1 MGFLNSLLNRK
12 VNVTEQRSVS
22 ALIPSRNISTV
33 TMDTAL
39 TLGAV
44 YRCINIIAT
53 SIAQCPVQVF
63 RNEITPITIPSFITQ
78 PTLGS
83 SQRSFLFKTATSL
96 ALDGNAYW
104 YITRKPDLTPV
115 NIDVLPVGQVSVEI
129 LHDNSLRYS
138 YAGQVLDPINL
149 QHLKLC
155 DIAGR
160 PTGLGAIQAARLDI
174 QNAIDIR
181 NYATEFFSTG
191 AVPSGILSTDQHLN
205 GDQASALRDR
215 FVETQQLNTPA
226 VLSNG
231 LEYQQLSLSPK
242 DLQWLEGR
250 SFSVQDMARIFGVPA
265 SFLLA
270 SSGDSQTYANLET
283 VNKGFVNFT
292 LISYFG
298 VIEDAFSTLLPKGVS
313 AKFSL
318 DAFLRGDTLTRY
330 NAYSS
335 ALSAGWMTINEIREL
350 EGLMAIAVP
359 TATPISEENPVE
371 NINNDTRT

>member
-1 MGFLNSLLNRK
+1 MGIFNNLLNRK
-12 VNVTEQRSVS
+12 TTVTEERSVN
-22 ALIPSRNISTV
+22 AFIPSRSATTI
-33 TMDTAL
+33 TMDSAL

-44 YRCINIIAT
+44 YRCVNIIAT
-53 SIAQCPVQVF
+53 SVSQCPVQVF
-63 RNEITPITIPSFITQ
+63 RNEVTPISIPSFISQ
-78 PTLGS
+78 PTLGT
-83 SQRSFLFKTATSL
+83 SQRSFLFKTATGL

-104 YITRKPDLTPV
+104 LITRKPDGSPI
-115 NIDVLPVGQVSVEI
+115 NIEVLPVGQVFVETLADGSI
-129 LHDNSLRYS
+129 RYV
-138 YAGQVLDPINL
+138 YNGQTLDPSNL

-181 NYATEFFSTG
+181 NYATEFFSDG

-205 GDQASALRDR
+205 GEQAESLRDR
-215 FVETQQLNTPA
+215 FVATQSKNTPA

-231 LEYQQLSLSPK
+231 LEYQQLTLSPR

-283 VNKGFVNFT
+283 VNRAFVNFT
-292 LISYFG
+292 LMSYFG
-298 VIEDAFSTLLPKGVS
+298 VIEDAFSSLLPRGTS

-330 NAYSS
+330 NAYTQ
-335 ALSAGWMTINEIREL
+335 ALSAGWMTINEIRAL
-350 EGLMAIAVP
+350 EGLEE
-359 TATPISEENPVE
+359 ISEPVSKPVE
-371 NINNDTRT
+371 NTNNADGTQRI

>member
-1 MGFLNSLLNRK
+1 MGIFRNYINRK
-12 VNVTEQRSVS
+12 VEPSEKRASIESFIPTRS
-22 ALIPSRNISTV
+22 ISTV

-39 TLGAV
+39 SLGAV

-53 SIAQCPVQVF
+53 SISQCPVQVF
-63 RNEITPITIPSFITQ
+63 RNENTPISVPAFISQ
-78 PTLGS
+78 PTLGL
-83 SQRSFLFKTATSL
+83 SQRQFLFKTATSL

-104 YITRKPDLTPV
+104 YITRKPDNTVVDIQVMPV
-115 NIDVLPVGQVSVEI
+115 ATVMVEVLADGSI
-129 LHDNSLRYS
+129 RYI
-138 YAGQVLDPINL
+138 YNGTTIDPINI

-160 PTGLGAIQAARLDI
+160 PTGLGAIQAARTDI
-174 QNAIDIR
+174 QNALDIR
-181 NYATEFFSTG
+181 NYATEFFSDG

-205 GDQASALRDR
+205 GDQAGELRDR
-215 FVETQQLNTPA
+215 FVATQQKNTPA

-250 SFSVQDMARIFGVPA
+250 AFSIQDISRIFGVPA

-283 VNKGFVNFT
+283 VNRAFVNFT
-292 LISYFG
+292 LMSYFG
-298 VIEDAFSTLLPKGVS
+298 VIEDAFSTLLPRGVT

-330 NAYSS
+330 NAYSQ
-335 ALSAGWMTINEIREL
+335 ALSAGWLTINEVREL
-350 EGLMAIAVP
+350 EGLTKVP
-359 TATPISEENPVE
+359 ME
-371 NINNDTRT
+371 INNAT

>member
-1 MGFLNSLLNRK
+1 MGIFTNLLNRK
-12 VNVTEQRSVS
+12 QTVPEQRNVQ

-33 TMDTAL
+33 TMDSAL
-39 TLGAV
+39 SLGAV

-53 SIAQCPVQVF
+53 SVSQCPVQVF
-63 RNEITPITIPSFITQ
+63 RNGVNPISTPPFITQ
-78 PTLGS
+78 PTLGI

-104 YITRKPDLTPV
+104 YITRKADGSPI
-115 NIDVLPVGQVSVEI
+115 NIEILPVGQVSIEV

-138 YAGQVLDPINL
+138 YAGQVIDPYNL
-149 QHLKLC
+149 QHLKIC

-160 PTGLGAIQAARLDI
+160 PTGLGAIQAAKLDI
-174 QNAIDIR
+174 QNSIDIR
-181 NYATEFFSTG
+181 NYATEFFSDG

-205 GDQASALRDR
+205 GDQAEELKER
-215 FVETQQLNTPA
+215 FVATQQKNTPA

-242 DLQWLEGR
+242 DLQWLEAR
-250 SFSVQDMARIFGVPA
+250 SFSIQDISRIFGVPA

-283 VNKGFVNFT
+283 VNRAFVNFT
-292 LISYFG
+292 LMSYFG
-298 VIEDAFSTLLPKGVS
+298 VIEDAFTSLLPKGVS

-330 NAYSS
+330 NAYST
-335 ALSAGWMTINEIREL
+335 ALNAGWMTINEVREL
-350 EGLMAIAVP
+350 EGMGTLDVP
-359 TATPISEENPVE
+359 LPVSPVE
-371 NINNDTRT
+371 NTNNADGTQRI